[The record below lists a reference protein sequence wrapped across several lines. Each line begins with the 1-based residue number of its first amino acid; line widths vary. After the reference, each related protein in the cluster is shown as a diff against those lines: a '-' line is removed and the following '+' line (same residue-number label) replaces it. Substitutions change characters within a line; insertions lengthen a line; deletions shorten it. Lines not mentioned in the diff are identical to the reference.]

1 LIATRI
7 AGTARFEAVLS
18 WRGPEEMPPLPT
30 IPAWSAAESARISV
44 SETEDP
50 ESPRRR
56 LVGEI
61 SALTQPE
68 LGSALEAVLRSV
80 TTVAALTEAVLEVR
94 AVRTVTPKES
104 SPATL
109 QALARDLG
117 DAGFPV
123 RFAPSWTP
131 APEADVCL
139 GVGGANGD
147 LRGFLSAHP
156 LWRTV

>member
-1 LIATRI
+1 
-7 AGTARFEAVLS
+7 
-18 WRGPEEMPPLPT
+18 M
-30 IPAWSAAESARISV
+30 RISV

-80 TTVAALTEAVLEVR
+80 TTVAALTEAVLEVG

-104 SPATL
+104 SPAAL

-123 RFAPSWTP
+123 RFAPTWTP

-147 LRGFLSAHP
+147 LRDFLSAHP
-156 LWRTV
+156 SWRTV

>member
-1 LIATRI
+1 
-7 AGTARFEAVLS
+7 VLS

-30 IPAWSAAESARISV
+30 LPGWSGAESARISV

-50 ESPRRR
+50 ESPGRR
-56 LVGEI
+56 LAGEI

-80 TTVAALTEAVLEVR
+80 TKVAALTEAVLEVG
-94 AVRTVTPKES
+94 AVRTVTPKEA
-104 SPATL
+104 SPAAL
-109 QALARDLG
+109 QELARDLG

-123 RFAPSWTP
+123 RFAPTWTP

-147 LRGFLSAHP
+147 LRDFLSAHP
-156 LWRTV
+156 SWRTV